1 LRRPEDRKADLG
13 TTTSVVQEHLL
24 RGGDRGRAST
34 GRRTTTRPVESVGED
49 LRLNRALWTLTEK
62 LAEAVS

>member
-1 LRRPEDRKADLG
+1 
-13 TTTSVVQEHLL
+13 VVQEHLL
-24 RGGDRGRAST
+24 RGGDRGRAAT
-34 GRRTTTRPVESVGED
+34 GRRMITRPVKSVGED

>member
-1 LRRPEDRKADLG
+1 MRRPEDRRSDLW
-13 TTTSVVQEHLL
+13 TTASVVQEHLL
-24 RGGDRGRAST
+24 RGGVRGRAAT
-34 GRRTTTRPVESVGED
+34 GRRTTTGLVKSVGED